1 MVKLS
6 GLKMQNLPVRRL
18 LVQSLAPQL
27 YVPKSSLGKTLN
39 PQNPQTVSVSG
50 MAKLYALLQLGN
62 NVVLLG

>member
-1 MVKLS
+1 
-6 GLKMQNLPVRRL
+6 MQNLPVRRL

-39 PQNPQTVSVSG
+39 PQTVSVSG

>member
-39 PQNPQTVSVSG
+39 PQTVSVSG